1 MLGYGDGTFTTRSY
15 FGNPPNGDFGMDD
28 VKCTGSE
35 ADIKDCPHVTNHNC
49 GPGEAAGAYCSNY
62 LGPNTGDTG
71 DWGWREED
79 LVGGVREH
87 IWVPFRVSFPRAPVF
102 PFKVMLS
109 KIFFQKPKSPNTT
122 NLQ

>member
-1 MLGYGDGTFTTRSY
+1 MLGYGDGKFTTGSI
-15 FGNPPNGDFGMDD
+15 FGYPPNGDFGMDD

-49 GPGEAAGAYCSNY
+49 GPGEAAGAVCWNY
-62 LGPNTGDTG
+62 LGPNT
-71 DWGWREED
+71 DWGWRQED

-109 KIFFQKPKSPNTT
+109 MIFFQKPKSPNTT

>member
-1 MLGYGDGTFTTRSY
+1 MIIILIMIMIIIIIILIIR
-15 FGNPPNGDFGMDD
+15 
-28 VKCTGSE
+28 
-35 ADIKDCPHVTNHNC
+35 DCPHVTNHNC
-49 GPGEAAGAYCSNY
+49 GPHEAAGVLCWNY

-109 KIFFQKPKSPNTT
+109 KDFPKSPITT

>member
-1 MLGYGDGTFTTRSY
+1 MIIIIIIIIIIR
-15 FGNPPNGDFGMDD
+15 
-28 VKCTGSE
+28 
-35 ADIKDCPHVTNHNC
+35 DCPHVTNHNC

-71 DWGWREED
+71 DWGWMQKD

-109 KIFFQKPKSPNTT
+109 KICFQKLKSPNTT